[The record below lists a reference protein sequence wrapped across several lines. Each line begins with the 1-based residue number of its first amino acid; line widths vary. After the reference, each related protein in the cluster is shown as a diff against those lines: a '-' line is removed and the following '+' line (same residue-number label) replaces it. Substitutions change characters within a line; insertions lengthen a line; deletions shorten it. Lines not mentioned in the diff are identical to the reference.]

1 MPSVA
6 DSLVLAMEVIGDGVF
21 LLDAEWRF
29 RYLNRAAEKI
39 LSQSRDHLIG
49 RQIWEEFPHSVGST
63 SYQAYQRAMAEGITV
78 EFTVYYERLGVWF
91 SVRATPV
98 DRGLAVTF
106 REVNDTVH
114 WERLF
119 HLSLDGIILAGLD
132 GYFKLVNPAFCATL
146 GRKAEDL
153 TSRPWED
160 FVHPDDLSRTK
171 LERASLGSGVPTIQF
186 ENRLQHADGSWRWIA
201 WSVSPAVD
209 EGLLYCVA
217 VDVTDRRR
225 QEELDRRHQRI
236 LRDLATGV
244 PLSDVLDQVVR
255 RLEFAMPET
264 RCSILLLTS
273 DGRHLRHGA
282 SPSLPLAFVTAIDG
296 AEIGERVGS
305 CGTAAARGQTVIVAD
320 IATDP
325 LWQAYRDVAL
335 EHGLLA
341 CWSIPF
347 RSARGAVLG
356 TFAVYYGEI
365 RTPSAVELD
374 QAQEMAGLAAI
385 AVERRATE
393 DELRLLQTAINNLN
407 DSVMITEA
415 EPIDAPGP
423 MIRFVNPA
431 FERMT
436 GWSPSEVIG
445 RSPRFLQGPHTDRA
459 TLDRIRTALASWKPI
474 RVELCNYA
482 RDGREFWIE
491 LDISPVTDD
500 TGWYTHWVAVERD
513 ISERKALEAQ
523 LLQSQKMEAVGRLA
537 GGIAHD
543 FNNMLTAIHGFA
555 ELLALDVTD
564 PRPAQHIQEIQRAS
578 ARSSELTR
586 KLLAFS
592 RRQVLQPTIINL
604 SHLVDGMAMM
614 VGRLVGEHIDQRVR
628 LATEP
633 VLTLA
638 DPNQIEQVLLNLVLN
653 ARDAMPGGGRLTIET
668 GLITIDA
675 TSAEAHEGL
684 ELGDFAMLVVSDTGS
699 GMTADVRDRIFEP
712 FFTTKSES
720 GGTGLGLATT
730 FGIVKQSGGQI
741 HVYSEPGIGTAMK
754 VFLPVAIA
762 SALPQQPAER
772 PAVRLEGQ
780 GTVLVVED
788 EQLVRSLIARTLQRA
803 GYQVLTAD
811 GRAEAEVLARDHS
824 GSIDVL
830 LTDVVLPQAN
840 GRKVAE
846 AVTRFRPGIPVVY
859 MSGYT
864 EDAIV
869 HQGVLDPGIT
879 FLEKPFT
886 RDELLQRVASV
897 LPG

>member
-6 DSLVLAMEVIGDGVF
+6 DSLVQAMEVIGDGVF
-21 LLDAEWRF
+21 LLDAGWRF
-29 RYLNRAAEKI
+29 RYLNAAAEKI
-39 LSQSRDHLIG
+39 LSQSREHLLG
-49 RQIWEEFPHSVGST
+49 RHIWEEFPQSVGTT
-63 SYQAYQRAMAEGITV
+63 SYQAYQRAMTEGVTV
-78 EFTVYYERLGVWF
+78 EFTVFYERVGVWF
-91 SVRATPV
+91 AVRATPV
-98 DRGLAVTF
+98 DSGLAVTF

-114 WERLF
+114 WERLVQ
-119 HLSLDGIILAGLD
+119 LSLDGIILAGLD

-146 GRKAEDL
+146 GREAEEL

-160 FVHPDDLSRTK
+160 FVHPEDLPRTK

-186 ENRLQHADGSWRWIA
+186 ENRLRHADGSWRWIA

-217 VDVTDRRR
+217 VDVTERRR

-244 PLSDVLDQVVR
+244 PLPDVLNQVVR
-255 RLEFAMPET
+255 RLEYAMPDT
-264 RCSILLLTS
+264 RCSILLVTN

-282 SPSLPLAFVTAIDG
+282 SPSLPLAFVAAIDG

-305 CGTAAARGQTVIVAD
+305 CGAAAARGQTVIAAD

-325 LWQAYRDVAL
+325 LWQDYRDIAL
-335 EHGLLA
+335 GNGLLA
-341 CWSIPF
+341 CWSVPF

-365 RTPSAVELD
+365 RIPTAVELELT
-374 QAQEMAGLAAI
+374 QEMAGLAAI

-407 DSVMITEA
+407 DSVMITDA
-415 EPIDAPGP
+415 EPIEAPGP
-423 MIRFVNPA
+423 TIRFVNPA

-436 GWSPSEVIG
+436 GWRPSEVIG
-445 RSPRFLQGPHTDRA
+445 KSPRFLQGPRTDRA
-459 TLDRIRTALASWKPI
+459 TLDRVRTALASWKPI
-474 RVELCNYA
+474 RVELCNYT

-543 FNNMLTAIHGFA
+543 FNNMLTAINGFA

-578 ARSSELTR
+578 ARSAELTR

-592 RRQVLQPTIINL
+592 RRQVLQPTVINL

-614 VGRLVGEHIDQRVR
+614 IGRLVGEHIDQRVR
-628 LATEP
+628 LAAEP

-653 ARDAMPGGGRLTIET
+653 ARDAMPEGGRLTVET

-684 ELGDFAMLVVSDTGS
+684 ELGDFAMLVVSDTGA
-699 GMTADVRDRIFEP
+699 GMTPDVRERIFEP

-754 VFLPVAIA
+754 VFLPVAMA
-762 SALPQQPAER
+762 SALKQQPAAR
-772 PAVRLEGQ
+772 PAPRLAAQ

-811 GRAEAEVLARDHS
+811 GRAEAEALARDHT
-824 GSIDVL
+824 GKIDML

-886 RDELLQRVASV
+886 REELLQRVASV